1 MKLIFLIL
9 ITYSNIIFSNVVG
22 EIAHLKN
29 TNPNRVLFVGNSYF
43 YYNDSL
49 HNHVRRMVEEQ
60 FPNKI
65 DKLEFKSATIGGSKL
80 SHHDIDHLIAHKNIG
95 VSKPFELVILQGG
108 SSEPLTVESRMK
120 FKQDAKNLIKK
131 INDSG
136 ADAALYMIHAYVK
149 PHEDYHPKMIDKI
162 INLYTDSGNTTNTLV
177 LPVGIAFENA
187 YKKRPNIKLHKDFD
201 GTHPD
206 LLGTYL
212 SACVLFA
219 SIYKTSPIGIDY
231 SYFEKINEKDKLF
244 LQNIAHQTVEKFFNI
259 SL

>member
-1 MKLIFLIL
+1 MKLTLLIIL
-9 ITYSNIIFSNVVG
+9 AYSNLIFTDVVENLY
-22 EIAHLKN
+22 EIKN
-29 TNPNRVLFVGNSYF
+29 PKPARILFVGNSYL

-49 HNHVRRMVEEQ
+49 HNHLRRMVEES
-60 FPNKI
+60 FPDYI
-65 DKLEFKSATIGGSKL
+65 DLLEFKSATIGGSKL
-80 SHHDIDHLIAHKNIG
+80 SHHNIDHLIAHKNIG

-108 SSEPLTVESRMK
+108 SSEPLTVDSRMK

-231 SYFEKINEKDKLF
+231 SYFEKINETDKLF
-244 LQNIAHQTVEKFFNI
+244 LQNIAHQTVEKFYKI